1 MNEDK
6 NKIINIILGI
16 VIIILIIIII
26 LLLFFRKGNE
36 ILKPSGNID
45 IFEITCTNNC
55 DSNKADKNDEN
66 DDDKDEKVEDNDNK
80 ENNKQ
85 NQQAQ
90 IENEIKENFS
100 VLNKNGVTW
109 DSTKELNI
117 FSNPMFEMKERIAPE
132 SSNIYQFIVRNNTI
146 YNLNY
151 DLSFIEENDMNI
163 DMKYRLKKNDKYV
176 VGSEEEWVKYTEL
189 NLNKISSKSKTS
201 DTYYLEWKWFSGEN
215 DTAIGEA
222 GDVEYALN
230 INIKAEQDI

>member
-1 MNEDK
+1 MNDDK

-55 DSNKADKNDEN
+55 DSNKTDKE
-66 DDDKDEKVEDNDNK
+66 DDKDEEKK
-80 ENNKQ
+80 KQ
-85 NQQAQ
+85 EQQAQ

-189 NLNKISSKSKTS
+189 NLNKISLKSKTS

-222 GDVEYALN
+222 GNVEYALK

>member
-6 NKIINIILGI
+6 NKIINIILGL

-55 DSNKADKNDEN
+55 DSNKTDKEDDTDE
-66 DDDKDEKVEDNDNK
+66 EVEDEEK
-80 ENNKQ
+80 KKQ
-85 NQQAQ
+85 EQQAQ
-90 IENEIKENFS
+90 MENEIKENFN
-100 VLNKNGVTW
+100 VINTNGVSW
-109 DSTKELNI
+109 NSTKELNI

-146 YNLNY
+146 YNLKY
-151 DLSFIEENDMNI
+151 DLNFIEENDMNI
-163 DMKYRLKKNDKYV
+163 DMKYRLKKNDKYI
-176 VGSEEEWVKYTEL
+176 VGSEEEWVEYDQL
-189 NLNKISSKSKTS
+189 NISKISSKAKTS

-222 GDVEYALN
+222 GDVEYVLK
-230 INIKAEQDI
+230 INIKAEQDL